1 MYSCIFYA
9 TLRHKRCTA
18 ISTCTTSCSTKE
30 TRLSEKS
37 SSFICSSSNFN
48 IFTLFIIMAWP
59 KEHRTHRKKGKRMRE
74 KKQRQHKRMKENPRR
89 RLRWIGKTKKN
100 WCKPC
105 LSNLLNFIVIKVTAS
120 NQPPTITT
128 MAKKRVCFEFGT
140 CSSRLTPFH
149 T

>member
-48 IFTLFIIMAWP
+48 IVTLFIIMAWP
-59 KEHRTHRKKGKRMRE
+59 KEHRTHRKKGKENVR
-74 KKQRQHKRMKENPRR
+74 KKTTTTQ
-89 RLRWIGKTKKN
+89 KN
-100 WCKPC
+100 ERK
-105 LSNLLNFIVIKVTAS
+105 STTS
-120 NQPPTITT
+120 TT
-128 MAKKRVCFEFGT
+128 MNWKNKKKLMQTVFVKPFELYRDKSNSQQPTTDNNNNGEKTRMFWVWNV
-140 CSSRLTPFH
+140 
-149 T
+149 

>member
-48 IFTLFIIMAWP
+48 IFTLFIIIAWP
-59 KEHRTHRKKGKRMRE
+59 KEHRTHRKRERECE
-74 KKQRQHKRMKENPRR
+74 KKNNDNTKEWKKIHDVDYDELEKQKKLMQTVFIKPFELYRDKSNSQQPTTDNNNNGKKTRMFWVWN
-89 RLRWIGKTKKN
+89 
-100 WCKPC
+100 
-105 LSNLLNFIVIKVTAS
+105 V
-120 NQPPTITT
+120 
-128 MAKKRVCFEFGT
+128 
-140 CSSRLTPFH
+140 
-149 T
+149 